1 MVIYT
6 SEDMAE
12 QPEATQADAIQAKN
26 PALLED
32 TTLAHFCEFVDFYT
46 RHAKNPMC
54 MALAC
59 EQQAE
64 AIRITNQDLC
74 PETIQLLIE
83 TMLTAIDHLE
93 KKWLDEQIRWED
105 LEQRHRR
112 DLAHPSAR
120 TLVRN
125 HKVKRSRKQKPHRIT
140 HLFSQGPRWVWQRFR
155 RGKKHVP
162 QQHPSHQKVV
172 AW

>member
-1 MVIYT
+1 
-6 SEDMAE
+6 MAE
-12 QPEATQADAIQAKN
+12 QPEVTQIDAIQVKN
-26 PALLED
+26 TAVLEE
-32 TTLAHFCEFVDFYT
+32 TTIAHFCEFVDFYT
-46 RHAKNPMC
+46 RHARNPMC

-64 AIRITNQDLC
+64 AIRITDQDLC

-105 LEQRHRR
+105 SEQPQRR
-112 DLAHPSAR
+112 NQTHQPSR
-120 TLVRN
+120 VLKRN
-125 HKVKRSRKQKPHRIT
+125 HKRKQKPHGIT
-140 HLFSQGPRWVWQRFR
+140 HLFSQGIRWVWGRFR
-155 RGKKHVP
+155 RGRPVP
-162 QQHPSHQKVV
+162 QQGFV